1 MIPFGTIGS
10 VEVTER
16 VLCRSLMMPQIETM
30 TKMAMMPQ
38 NIVLRPSD
46 AFSWSMLQRYLM
58 SPQKK
63 TTIASVINSPMTPFK
78 IVLTNISVSLIVC
91 ALARKGSSA
100 LAAARDETAIRLC
113 IKIAFAII
121 SLYKVA
127 PS

>member
-63 TTIASVINSPMTPFK
+63 TTMASVIKSPITPFRK
-78 IVLTNISVSLIVC
+78 VLTRTSVSRNVA
-91 ALARKGSSA
+91 ALARAGRRSA
-100 LAAARDETAIRLC
+100 TNGKLDIAIRER
-113 IKIAFAII
+113 I
-121 SLYKVA
+121 
-127 PS
+127 